1 MTFFLAASLFFTTP
15 APLDM
20 PRAEAYLVKEADG
33 TRRLE
38 DRYHVFDL
46 WLSRAVLGRW
56 IDDDFRVFT
65 LSRLDV
71 LPPALSGGTAT
82 RVGYASQRVVA
93 DRKNDTH
100 LARMIDALS
109 PVQPSAE
116 YELPRYLPRGVA
128 DVRYWQG
135 TNRTVLV
142 CSFLPR
148 ESPCRYL
155 AVWELAETDSF
166 EEARDLFEKRFL
178 DERAYERIVDRFDPP
193 AARPKKSGRGKRSP
207 PPSERT
213 LLRADARRS
222 VAAYPAWHATDAEEF
237 SILDALPGRGFTDVL
252 TNDLRVMRAVY
263 AATVPSPVD
272 GSNTLAVARIF
283 ANRDDYLEAAGEE
296 MAWSAAY
303 WSPRRRELVAYLS
316 PGGERELLRT
326 IRHEAFHQYL
336 SYACAMIPAAPWFNE
351 GYAQYFEDM
360 DDARWEIDVDLD
372 RFEGLLPAVLT
383 MDYAAFYAGTDL
395 ERRVKYRLA
404 WSIVRFLEKGAP
416 EVRFEPFKTLKTDY
430 IEALL
435 KTHDMH
441 KATSAAFGSHERL
454 KRFVFE
460 WKKYWRQNM

>member
-1 MTFFLAASLFFTTP
+1 MFLFLAASLFFTTP

-20 PRAEAYLVKEADG
+20 PRADAYLVKEADG

-38 DRYHVFDL
+38 DRYRVSDL
-46 WLSRAVLGRW
+46 WVCRAVLGRW
-56 IDDDFRVFT
+56 IDEDFRVFT

-82 RVGYASQRVVA
+82 RADYASQRTPA
-93 DRKNDTH
+93 DRKDDAH
-100 LARMIDALS
+100 LLRMVEALS
-109 PVQPSAE
+109 PVPPAAG
-116 YELPRYLPRGVA
+116 YAVPRQLPRGVE

-142 CSFLPR
+142 CSFLP
-148 ESPCRYL
+148 EKSPCRYL
-155 AVWELAETDSF
+155 AVWELCETDSF
-166 EEARDLFEKRFL
+166 EAVRDAFEKEFL
-178 DERAYERIVDRFDPP
+178 DARAYAAVLARVDPP
-193 AARPKKSGRGKRSP
+193 AVRPGKNRRRKKTP
-207 PPSERT
+207 PPSERD

-222 VAAYPAWHATDAEEF
+222 VAAYPSWHATDAEEF
-237 SILDALPGRGFTDVL
+237 SVLDALPGRGFTDVL

-272 GSNTLAVARIF
+272 GSNTLSVARIF
-283 ANRDDYLEAAGEE
+283 ANRDDYLEAAGDD

-303 WSPRRRELVAYLS
+303 WSPRRRELVAYLP

-351 GYAQYFEDM
+351 GYAQYFEDV

-372 RFEGLLPAVLT
+372 RFEDLLPAVLT

-416 EVRFEPFKTLKTDY
+416 HVRFEPFRTLKADY
-430 IEALL
+430 IESLL
-435 KTHDMH
+435 ETHDMH
-441 KATSAAFGSHERL
+441 KATSAAFGSTDRL

-460 WKKYWRQNM
+460 WKKYWLQNM